1 MRWWEPASTKR
12 TPKDLEKSLVFNLA
26 AFVEAHLAL
35 GDDSDDDNDD
45 DLGLFE
51 DGCMKDLDTKTD
63 WEDWC
68 FP

>member
-1 MRWWEPASTKR
+1 
-12 TPKDLEKSLVFNLA
+12 
-26 AFVEAHLAL
+26 LAL